1 MRGVRAVV
9 GQENRLY
16 NQRRKEHQMDNSRF
30 DRLTRQVGRQT
41 DRRSM
46 FKTAAGGALALLGLG
61 AAGRGAG
68 AQSGFEGSRC
78 FTTADCGEGLVCEG
92 VTPSF
97 ISVLIGEGYGPP
109 SAAGLFGPNP
119 GTCRFRSGDNCAHSG
134 QECRS
139 TDDCCNGLN
148 LVCHNDTCQRRN

>member
-1 MRGVRAVV
+1 
-9 GQENRLY
+9 
-16 NQRRKEHQMDNSRF
+16 MDDSRF
-30 DRLTRQVGRQT
+30 DRLTRQVAKQT

-68 AQSGFEGSRC
+68 AQSGFEGGRC
-78 FTTADCGEGLVCEG
+78 FTTADCGDGLVCEG

-134 QECRS
+134 QECRND
-139 TDDCCNGLN
+139 DDCCNGLN
-148 LVCHNDTCQRRN
+148 LECRNDTCQRRN